1 MYDDEYATC
10 ARTHATL
17 LVYPGDVDPREV
29 TARLGI
35 EPTRWQRRGEAGH
48 RPGRPSW
55 VAPLN
60 GWFLESKAQVESKD
74 SRRHVDWLLDR
85 LAAKGDAIRSLQAE
99 GCTLVMSCYWASQS
113 GEGGPTIPPAQ
124 MRRLADLDIE
134 LWFDFY
140 GPYDEADA

>member
-17 LVYPGDVDPREV
+17 LIYPGDIDPPQV
-29 TARLGI
+29 TARLGV
-35 EPTRWQRRGEAGH
+35 EPTRWQRRGESGH
-48 RPGRPSW
+48 RASRPAW

-60 GWFLESKAQVESKD
+60 LWSLESKGNVESKD
-74 SRRHVDWLLDR
+74 SRRHVDWLLDQ
-85 LAAKGDAIRSLQAE
+85 LALREAAIRSLRAE
-99 GCTLVMSCYWASQS
+99 DCKMAINCLWTTQS
-113 GEGGPTIPPAQ
+113 GHGGPMVPPEQ
-124 MRRLADLDIE
+124 MRKLADLDIE